1 MRTLPVLVVEDDQG
15 LLEAICAIMKL
26 ADYQTLAASNG
37 NDAMAILQE
46 CQIGIVVSDVQMK
59 PVDGLTLLRKIK
71 AFDPE
76 LPVLLMTA
84 FREIDKAVTAMR
96 LGACDYLL
104 KPFDSD
110 SLLAHI

>member
-1 MRTLPVLVVEDDQG
+1 
-15 LLEAICAIMKL
+15 MKL
-26 ADYQTLAASNG
+26 AGYQALAVSNG
-37 NDAMAILQE
+37 NDAMAVLQE

-59 PVDGLTLLRKIK
+59 PVDGLTLLKKIK

-96 LGACDYLL
+96 SG
-104 KPFDSD
+104 
-110 SLLAHI
+110 